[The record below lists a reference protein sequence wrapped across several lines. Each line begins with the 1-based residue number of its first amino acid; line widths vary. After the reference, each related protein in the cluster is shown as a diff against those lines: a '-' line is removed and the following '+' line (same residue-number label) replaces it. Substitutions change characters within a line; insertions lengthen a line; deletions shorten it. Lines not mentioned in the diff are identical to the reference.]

1 MCTHCSP
8 CPCQLRDAMDE
19 ATLKTVLDAMNTEL
33 QRTLTIDW
41 LGQILLS
48 EVGILGNG
56 TFWFKVI
63 VWGQ

>member
-1 MCTHCSP
+1 
-8 CPCQLRDAMDE
+8 MDE